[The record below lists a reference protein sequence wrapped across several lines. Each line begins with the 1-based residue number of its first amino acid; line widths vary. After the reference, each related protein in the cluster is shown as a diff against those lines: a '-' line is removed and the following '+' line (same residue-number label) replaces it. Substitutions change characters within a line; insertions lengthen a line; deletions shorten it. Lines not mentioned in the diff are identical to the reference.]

1 MLRVK
6 SPNEFHTLFF
16 IMKKALRRI
25 ICHSYSEASASQAG
39 GNLLLGLLTSTSAN
53 RPNKLKRLQRLFTSP
68 ALALLLLWAMV
79 LAYTVLMLQQVFYR
93 YEVMEFNFGW
103 LGWDLAIF
111 DQATWLISRGQTPF
125 VTVRGLH
132 ILADHFSVILYLL
145 APFYWLWPSAKVLL
159 VAQTL
164 ALASGALPVFALA
177 RERLESAWWGVLFA
191 GVYLLYPT
199 MQWANIYEMHPD
211 TLAVPLLLGAFV
223 CLRRG
228 NWKPYA
234 LCLLGVAFTK
244 ENAGLTICALG
255 VWVWWSVNRRAGW
268 LTLIGGILAVVVALG
283 TIRHFNNN
291 TSSGYY
297 LLYAKYGNSIPEVG
311 LGVLRRPDMVWDDVT
326 SDKGR
331 EYLGHMMRPMM
342 YLPMLSPSV
351 IVAAAPALLTNLLS
365 GRTWMRELRSGY
377 YSSLII
383 PLFLIASIESCR
395 RLRGIVGRRGMA
407 VVAANLAVWSVLDIP
422 KSPLWKGGGEVPGVP
437 LTQMHIL
444 QERRRSTEAIIKRIP
459 SEASVT
465 AQAPLLSYMSH
476 RKQIY
481 TFPNPFL
488 ERAWGNTL
496 KARRELE
503 QFGGYHG
510 RPPHLQADVDAAK
523 VEYVALLP
531 RANNPFPMNQSNVE
545 DYLLALL
552 KSPSYGIIFMDRHGI
567 LFRRHAPHREGWRL
581 LAKAAAKPV
590 ANEKQ
595 VEAALWTWMAQ

>member
-1 MLRVK
+1 M
-6 SPNEFHTLFF
+6 SLFF
-16 IMKKALRRI
+16 RRD
-25 ICHSYSEASASQAG
+25 HRQPSAEAIAAPTGGDLVLGYLASTWASRHG
-39 GNLLLGLLTSTSAN
+39 
-53 RPNKLKRLQRLFTSP
+53 KIERLQRFFSRP
-68 ALALLLLWAMV
+68 ALPLLVLWAMV

-93 YEVMEFNFGW
+93 YGMMEYNLGW

-132 ILADHFSVILYLL
+132 ILGDHFSVFLYLL
-145 APFYWLWPSAKVLL
+145 APFYWLWDSARVLL

-164 ALASGALPVFALA
+164 ALALGAPLVYALA
-177 RERLESAWWGVLFA
+177 RERLESVWWGVLFA

-199 MQWANIYEMHPD
+199 LHWANIYEMHPD
-211 TLAVPLLLGAFV
+211 TFAVPLLLGAVV
-223 CLRRG
+223 CLRRS
-228 NWKPYA
+228 NWKLYF

-255 VWVWWSVNRRAGW
+255 AWVWWSVNRRVGR
-268 LTLIGGILAVVVALG
+268 LTLLGGILAVVVALG

-297 LLYAKYGNSIPEVG
+297 LLYARYGNSVPEVG
-311 LGVLRRPDMVWDDVT
+311 LGILRRPGAVWEDVT
-326 SDKGR
+326 SNRGR

-342 YLPMLSPSV
+342 YLPLLSPGV
-351 IVAAAPALLTNLLS
+351 FVAAVPALLTNLLS
-365 GRTWMRELRSGY
+365 SRIWMRDLRSGY

-383 PLFLIASIESCR
+383 PLLLIASIESCR
-395 RLRGIVGRRGMA
+395 RLRRIAGRRGMA
-407 VVAANLAVWSVLDIP
+407 LVGANLAVWTLLDVP
-422 KSPLWKGGGEVPGVP
+422 QSPLWKGGREVPWFSFTP
-437 LTQMHIL
+437 AHIL
-444 QERRRSTEAIIKRIP
+444 SGRKRAAEAMIRRVP
-459 SEASVT
+459 PQASVT
-465 AQAPLLSYMSH
+465 AQAQLLSYMSH

-503 QFGGYHG
+503 VFGGYNK
-510 RPPHLQADVDAAK
+510 RPPRLQAEVDAAK

-531 RANNPFPMNQSNVE
+531 RTGTFPITQSNFE

-552 KSPSYGIIFMDRHGI
+552 KSPSYGIVFMDGHGI
-567 LFRRHAPHREGWRL
+567 LFHRGAPRRAGWQL
-581 LAKAAAKPV
+581 LAKAAGTRV
-590 ANEKQ
+590 SNEKQ
-595 VEAALWTWMAQ
+595 MEAAFWTWMAL